1 MFVSVINNVDLKNN
15 TKKLQKIILSAQIGA
30 INLSQV
36 DLDKP
41 WYNQWYWYEKA
52 PPSPLRPF
60 ERSEGQLPRHTSS
73 GVPVHIY
80 THSLYSLL

>member
-41 WYNQWYWYEKA
+41 WYNQ
-52 PPSPLRPF
+52 
-60 ERSEGQLPRHTSS
+60 
-73 GVPVHIY
+73 
-80 THSLYSLL
+80 